1 MCSLIRYDREF
12 HSLVAGKRHQVVSL
26 EKHSTEHSHLT
37 VVEVH
42 LDIGMSSAYC
52 VAGTA
57 GELTDCCGVV

>member
-1 MCSLIRYDREF
+1 MIGSSTLWWLAKDTKSREA
-12 HSLVAGKRHQVVSL
+12 LTK
-26 EKHSTEHSHLT
+26 HSHLT
-37 VVEVH
+37 VVEVC